1 VDDLIHSILSTASGL
16 VKDKPIEIVC
26 EISPRLPVV
35 RADPLKIRQVL
46 LNLVS
51 NAAKFTDQGSITVRA
66 EEMTGEND
74 ARFVRVSV
82 IDTGQG
88 ISIEDQKKLFLPFS
102 QVDASPTRKT
112 GGSGLGLSICR
123 HLIEMHNGQI
133 GVESEV
139 NMGSTFYFTIPTAK
153 QKIQDKVLFQSN
165 K

>member
-1 VDDLIHSILSTASGL
+1 
-16 VKDKPIEIVC
+16 
-26 EISPRLPVV
+26 
-35 RADPLKIRQVL
+35 
-46 LNLVS
+46 
-51 NAAKFTDQGSITVRA
+51 
-66 EEMTGEND
+66 
-74 ARFVRVSV
+74 V

-153 QKIQDKVLFQSN
+153 QKIQDKVLISIQQVARR
-165 K
+165 